1 MTPKISYHFGGRGLG
16 IQLYGFGFFFLEIC
30 YQLEIILYFLNLSL
44 TTSAFFCSFLHQE
57 GDRVFVCGSI
67 SGTYAEYALCNATSV
82 NHLPESISFSQGAAI
97 YVAYYTA
104 YRALFQRYSQK
115 HINFTT
121 GLLDVTMV
129 LAALSIPQTILKIL
143 LAVL

>member
-1 MTPKISYHFGGRGLG
+1 MVSA
-16 IQLYGFGFFFLEIC
+16 FFFLEIC

-82 NHLPESISFSQGAAI
+82 YHLPESISFSQGAAI

-115 HINFTT
+115 DINFTT

>member
-1 MTPKISYHFGGRGLG
+1 MTPRISYHFGGRGLG
-16 IQLYGFGFFFLEIC
+16 IQLYGFSCFFFLEVC

-44 TTSAFFCSFLHQE
+44 TSVFFCSFLHQE
-57 GDRVFVCGSI
+57 GDRVFVCGSL

-97 YVAYYTA
+97 YVPYYTA

-115 HINFTT
+115 DFNFTT
-121 GLLDVTMV
+121 GALGVTMV
-129 LAALSIPQTILKIL
+129 LAALSIPQTMLKIL
-143 LAVL
+143 LV

>member
-1 MTPKISYHFGGRGLG
+1 M
-16 IQLYGFGFFFLEIC
+16 
-30 YQLEIILYFLNLSL
+30 
-44 TTSAFFCSFLHQE
+44 
-57 GDRVFVCGSI
+57 FVCGSI

-115 HINFTT
+115 DINFTT

>member
-1 MTPKISYHFGGRGLG
+1 MTPKISDHFGGRGLG
-16 IQLYGFGFFFLEIC
+16 IQLYGFSFFFLEIC

-44 TTSAFFCSFLHQE
+44 TTSTFFCSFLHQE

-115 HINFTT
+115 DINFTT

>member
-1 MTPKISYHFGGRGLG
+1 MVSAV
-16 IQLYGFGFFFLEIC
+16 FFFLEVC

-44 TTSAFFCSFLHQE
+44 PSVFFCSFLHQE

-97 YVAYYTA
+97 YVPYYTA

-115 HINFTT
+115 DFNFTT
-121 GLLDVTMV
+121 GALGVTMV
-129 LAALSIPQTILKIL
+129 LAALSIPHYN
-143 LAVL
+143 A

>member
-16 IQLYGFGFFFLEIC
+16 IQLYGFSFFFLEIC

-115 HINFTT
+115 DINFTT